1 MNCEE
6 LRDHYERY
14 ALGVAGQ
21 PERGEIRA
29 HLDRGCERCTSGVN
43 RAIESVTPPRRSSA
57 SDGSGLKRF
66 GWAPF
71 WAAAAVLLL
80 AAAVYFGGRERQFAE
95 DLAQVQERLRA
106 QTSELAHLKQAF
118 AMLNAP
124 DTIAVSFGGK
134 QPVTGNLFVNRNG
147 VLLISGNLPAPPA
160 GMAFEMWV
168 IPNGGTPAPA
178 GMFRPDANGNVMH
191 MSRQRYAPGD
201 AVTVTLEKEA
211 GADLPTSAPIVAV
224 PIPAA
229 SR

>member
-14 ALGVAGQ
+14 ALGVAAQ

-29 HLDRGCERCTSGVN
+29 HLDRGCEVCTSGVN
-43 RAIESVTPPRRSSA
+43 RAIRSVTPPQRSSA
-57 SDGSGLKRF
+57 SDGSGQKRF

-95 DLAQVQERLRA
+95 DLAQVQRRLRA
-106 QTSELAHLKQAF
+106 QTSELAELNQSF

-124 DTIAVSFGGK
+124 DTVAVSFGAR
-134 QPVTGNLFVNRNG
+134 QPITGNLFANRSG
-147 VLLISGNLPAPPA
+147 VLLIAANLPAPPA
-160 GMAFEMWV
+160 GMAFEMWIV
-168 IPNGGTPAPA
+168 PNGGKPAPA
-178 GMFRPDANGNVMH
+178 GMFRPETNGEAVH
-191 MSRQRYAPGD
+191 VSRQRYAPGD
-201 AVTVTLEKEA
+201 TVAVTLENEA
-211 GADLPTSAPIVAV
+211 GVDQPTSAPMVAV
-224 PIPAA
+224 LIPAA

>member
-14 ALGVAGQ
+14 ALGVAAQ

-29 HLDRGCERCTSGVN
+29 HLDRGCEVCTSGVN
-43 RAIESVTPPRRSSA
+43 RAIANVTPPRRSSA
-57 SDGSGLKRF
+57 SDGSGQKRF

-80 AAAVYFGGRERQFAE
+80 AATVYFGGRERQFAE
-95 DLAQVQERLRA
+95 DLAQSQLRLRA

-124 DTIAVSFGGK
+124 DTVAVSFSAR
-134 QPVTGNLFVNRNG
+134 QPITGNLFVNRDG
-147 VLLISGNLPAPPA
+147 VLLIAGNLPAPPA

-168 IPNGGTPAPA
+168 IPNVGKPAPA
-178 GMFRPDANGNVMH
+178 GMFRPETDGEAVH
-191 MSRQRYAPGD
+191 VSRQRCAPGD
-201 AVTVTLEKEA
+201 TVAVTLENEA
-211 GADLPTSAPIVAV
+211 GVDQPTSTPIVAV